1 MKIDQSN
8 IQQGGGAGGA
18 QQASGAHQVKG
29 SPGASSSR
37 SAYGLGSDSVQL
49 SSLSEAVRAYTTAS
63 PERAQAIA
71 QLGRDVQKG
80 NYQIDARAVSRGVI
94 NDALLP

>member
-1 MKIDQSN
+1 M
-8 IQQGGGAGGA
+8 
-18 QQASGAHQVKG
+18 
-29 SPGASSSR
+29 
-37 SAYGLGSDSVQL
+37 QL